1 MPTLAGFQAWI
12 LVVAGI
18 STGYLP
24 QNSQDIVNA
33 YNRAMA
39 IVNPDIANID
49 PVTYADAVY
58 NLAGDLLINY
68 ASDVVQPNA
77 SLAWLNG
84 TVTVNTVAAHGFT
97 TGDPIVISGVI
108 APGYNG
114 KFQIA
119 VTGTNT
125 FTYPLATNPG
135 AATVPGQSAESFFV
149 NLRASWKI
157 TTFVPGVIASSGD
170 ESTNESLLNP
180 EFMKNLTMSDLQRL
194 KTPFGRVYMAIA
206 QEYGGIVG
214 LT

>member
-1 MPTLAGFQAWI
+1 MPTLAGFQAFI
-12 LVVAGI
+12 LSVMGI
-18 STGYLP
+18 AVGYLP
-24 QNSQDIVNA
+24 QNSQSIVNA
-33 YNRAMA
+33 YNRALA

-68 ASDVVQPNA
+68 AADMVQINA
-77 SLAWLNG
+77 SLSWLNG
-84 TVTVNTVAAHGFT
+84 QVTVNTVADHGFS
-97 TGDPIVISGVI
+97 TGDPIAVSGVI

-119 VTGTNT
+119 VTGANT
-125 FTYPLATNPG
+125 FTYPLAANPG

-157 TTFVPGVIASSGD
+157 TAFVPGVIASSSD
-170 ESTNESLLNP
+170 ESTSESLLNQD
-180 EFMKNLTMSDLQRL
+180 FMKTMTMSDLQRL
-194 KTPFGRVYMAIA
+194 KTPFGRTYMAIA

-214 LT
+214 IS